1 MKTIINKFLLLVTLF
16 AGAASL
22 HGCSDPDG
30 IIEDIAYGREFS
42 PLNFTHTLSNNVNVT
57 FSWTVMAG
65 IADYTLTLS
74 YADGEGGV
82 YDQVDLIAPLDGDG
96 NTVKTMEY
104 SFRELPGNR
113 EWIAEL
119 VAVSQRAGVADSK
132 PAACAFVTGVE
143 NLFLNDGKMGDGD
156 VTATTA
162 MLRWVAGSN
171 VTHLDVTPDVGL
183 IKLTSAQIAAGE
195 YELTGLVT
203 GTSYTVGLLRD
214 EDVRGTISF
223 VASDKI
229 DVDVV
234 DKGAT
239 RITLAWG
246 ADRQVTSL
254 VLTGDDDERNVTLTD
269 AEVAAHL
276 VLFNVV
282 RVDRDDDLCVVA
294 QLLKHA
300 DLAVRLEAGQHARS
314 VKVIEELAA
323 ELQVQLAAELAD
335 ALADVRGLHG
345 KVFVVIKTDLSHR
358 KKHPIFNLHIIY
370 AYYIERTAA

>member
-22 HGCSDPDG
+22 HSCSDPDG

-132 PAACAFVTGVE
+132 PAACAF
-143 NLFLNDGKMGDGD
+143 
-156 VTATTA
+156 AT
-162 MLRWVAGSN
+162 
-171 VTHLDVTPDVGL
+171 
-183 IKLTSAQIAAGE
+183 
-195 YELTGLVT
+195 
-203 GTSYTVGLLRD
+203 
-214 EDVRGTISF
+214 
-223 VASDKI
+223 VASMSASASSNSPNWPSKLSR
-229 DVDVV
+229 
-234 DKGAT
+234 A
-239 RITLAWG
+239 AW
-246 ADRQVTSL
+246 
-254 VLTGDDDERNVTLTD
+254 
-269 AEVAAHL
+269 
-276 VLFNVV
+276 
-282 RVDRDDDLCVVA
+282 
-294 QLLKHA
+294 
-300 DLAVRLEAGQHARS
+300 
-314 VKVIEELAA
+314 
-323 ELQVQLAAELAD
+323 
-335 ALADVRGLHG
+335 
-345 KVFVVIKTDLSHR
+345 
-358 KKHPIFNLHIIY
+358 Y
-370 AYYIERTAA
+370 ASS